1 MPLQPDLGFIARPNR
16 LWRHLC
22 MSLGTVMLA
31 PAAFAQ
37 PVPPNLPDAG
47 SLLREIESTMKMPY
61 TQPAFLPEVP
71 PAMEDKGVKI
81 VLKSVV
87 IKGYEGLLTEQ
98 EIATIRAPFIGQEMG
113 FNGMNRVVASFTQAL
128 KNKGFFLSFA
138 YLPEQDV
145 SSGELLILIQPG
157 KVDGAIEIDYFNP
170 DNTTVLMTETRIE
183 GMLESKLG
191 KISDAPLQ
199 AVKIEEAMLTI
210 NDLSGISAAL
220 NLEKGSQPGTTK
232 VKLDLNSTP
241 RFSGVAWA
249 DNYGSYYTGRER
261 VNALGFMNNVT
272 GKGDQASVML
282 SASQNQVYG
291 RLAYQTPFGYAG
303 TKLNVGV
310 TLLEYEL
317 GEELKS
323 SGYSGESRVVNLGL
337 VHPISRSRL
346 GNLYGEVGLDW
357 KEMTDEAFAQGTTI
371 SEVSK
376 EREFVN
382 LSLRLR
388 GDGVDQL
395 LGGGMNQWSVGMT
408 LGDLKLTSAASDDF
422 GTNGSF
428 SKYDLSA
435 SRLQK
440 VTPQFNV
447 YFQASAQFSDD
458 NLDSGE
464 KFSIGGAQGVRAYPS
479 GEASGDEGALFS
491 LEGRYTV
498 PDFKWQNSKLEL
510 KAFYDTGRVTLS
522 KEGFDGYNPANT
534 NGVNE
539 LRLSGAGLGATLTHP
554 SGKELSLFWAQGLND
569 DVNDRTITGKDS
581 EAKTND
587 SRFGLQFKAW
597 F

>member
-1 MPLQPDLGFIARPNR
+1 MPIQSALGSHLRHTR
-16 LWRHLC
+16 LWRHLFWGL
-22 MSLGTVMLA
+22 SVGLLA
-31 PAAFAQ
+31 PAAFAA
-37 PVPPNLPDAG
+37 PVQPNLPDAG
-47 SLLREIESTMKMPY
+47 SLLREIESTMKVPY

-71 PAMEDKGVKI
+71 PAMEDKGLKI

-87 IKGYEGLLTEQ
+87 IRGYEGLLTQ
-98 EIATIRAPFIGQEMG
+98 REIEHISAPFIGQEMG

-157 KVDGAIEIDYFNP
+157 RVDGAIEIDYFNP

-183 GMLESKLG
+183 GMLDSKLG
-191 KISDAPLQ
+191 EISDAPLQ
-199 AVKIEEAMLTI
+199 AVRIEEAVLTI
-210 NDLSGISAAL
+210 NDLSGIAANL

-241 RFSGVAWA
+241 RFSGTAWA
-249 DNYGSYYTGRER
+249 DNHGSYYTGRER

-272 GKGDQASVML
+272 GKGDQASVMM
-282 SASQNQVYG
+282 SASVNQVYG

-303 TKLNVGV
+303 TKLNLGV

-337 VHPISRSRL
+337 THPISRSRL
-346 GNLYGEVGLDW
+346 GNLWGEVSVDW

-395 LGGGMNQWSVGMT
+395 LGGGMNQWSMGAT
-408 LGDLKLTSAASDDF
+408 FGQLKLTAANDDF
-422 GTNGSF
+422 GTDGKF
-428 SKYDLSA
+428 TKYDLSA

-440 VTPQFNV
+440 VSAHFNV
-447 YFQASAQFSDD
+447 YFQASAQYSAD

-498 PDFKWQNSKLEL
+498 PDFKWQNSKLEF
-510 KAFYDTGRVTLS
+510 KAFYDVGRVTLS
-522 KEGFDGYNPANT
+522 KEGFDGYTPANT

-569 DVNDRTITGKDS
+569 DVNDRTITGFDS
-581 EAKTND
+581 EGKTND